1 MKVNCYL
8 KLLNKKNNY
17 LESNTAFM
25 AALVNGLARIPL
37 HQQNV
42 LIK

>member
-1 MKVNCYL
+1 MKYNS
-8 KLLNKKNNY
+8 
-17 LESNTAFM
+17 LEANTALIM
-25 AALVNGLARIPL
+25 ALLNGLARIPL